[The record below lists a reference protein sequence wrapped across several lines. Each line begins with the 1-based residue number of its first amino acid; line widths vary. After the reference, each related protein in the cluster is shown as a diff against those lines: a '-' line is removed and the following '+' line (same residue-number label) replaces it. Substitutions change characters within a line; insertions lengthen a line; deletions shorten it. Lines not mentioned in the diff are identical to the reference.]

1 MNKISVADL
10 FVSEPDPS
18 WFGNGPNE
26 PDHPCWTN
34 KNWLKS
40 RFHFSFAEWHGGR
53 NRFGCLRVVNDD
65 LVQPSRGFGTH
76 GHQDMEIITYIL
88 HGGLT
93 HKDSMGSEETLGRG
107 SVQFMTAGTGVMHS
121 EYNLDPEQDL
131 RFIQSWILP
140 RTQGLTPRY
149 GSFSADSN
157 TRHARLN
164 QWLHLVSDLEGT
176 GEIQIHQDFN
186 LFASEIEEGKS
197 LEFELKPSRQAY
209 VLCLEGT
216 LMVNQ
221 MILEKHEAVEIPP
234 TSEISSITFSGQM
247 GEEQTHLLLY
257 EMGV

>member
-1 MNKISVADL
+1 MKKISVADL
-10 FVSEPDPS
+10 FVSEPDPL
-18 WFGNGPNE
+18 WFGNVPNE

-140 RTQGLTPRY
+140 RT
-149 GSFSADSN
+149 
-157 TRHARLN
+157 
-164 QWLHLVSDLEGT
+164 
-176 GEIQIHQDFN
+176 
-186 LFASEIEEGKS
+186 
-197 LEFELKPSRQAY
+197 
-209 VLCLEGT
+209 
-216 LMVNQ
+216 
-221 MILEKHEAVEIPP
+221 
-234 TSEISSITFSGQM
+234 
-247 GEEQTHLLLY
+247 
-257 EMGV
+257 

>member
-1 MNKISVADL
+1 MNKISVDDL

-53 NRFGCLRVVNDD
+53 NRFRCMRVVNDD

-107 SVQFMTAGTGVMHS
+107 SVQFMTAGTGVMHN

-140 RTQGLTPRY
+140 RTQGLTPLMEVFRQIRTPGMQ
-149 GSFSADSN
+149 GSTSGSILSR
-157 TRHARLN
+157 TWKGR
-164 QWLHLVSDLEGT
+164 
-176 GEIQIHQDFN
+176 
-186 LFASEIEEGKS
+186 GKS
-197 LEFELKPSRQAY
+197 KSIRISISSRQKSRK
-209 VLCLEGT
+209 E
-216 LMVNQ
+216 
-221 MILEKHEAVEIPP
+221 
-234 TSEISSITFSGQM
+234 SS
-247 GEEQTHLLLY
+247 
-257 EMGV
+257 